1 MTKAK
6 RLSPPSTWDAELSER
21 ERRFVLEYIVD
32 LNATQAALRA
42 GYGKGNT
49 KSARDY
55 ATQLRRKRNVAEAIS
70 ALIAERYGATQAR
83 VLEELAKLAFYDI
96 GDAVT
101 VAGGAVIVKDFDEL
115 DPDVRAAIVG
125 VEERVNDKGHR
136 TVVVKLADK
145 NVALKTLA
153 ACLNMRRSPTDAP
166 TVNVAVQVNTAEAS
180 NDVLRRLDAMLPRQL
195 PAPTEQPLPMISAPI
210 AKEVIHVE
218 P

>member
-1 MTKAK
+1 MPKTKAPK
-6 RLSPPSTWDAELSER
+6 PLTAR
-21 ERRFVLEYIVD
+21 EQSFITHYLIN
-32 LNATQAALRA
+32 LNATEAAIAA
-42 GYGKGNT
+42 GYGKT
-49 KSARDY
+49 KRSAAVIANR
-55 ATQLRRKRNVAEAIS
+55 LRRKVHIAEAIS
-70 ALIAERYGATQAR
+70 TAITERYGASQAR

-96 GDAVT
+96 GEAVK
-101 VAGGAVIVKDFDEL
+101 VKGGGVVVQDFDEL

-166 TVNVAVQVNTAEAS
+166 PTVNVAVQVNTAEAS

-195 PAPTEQPLPMISAPI
+195 PAPTEQQLPMISAPI
-210 AKEVIHVE
+210 VKEVIYVE